1 MKAIARIFMTLA
13 LLAPFAGSASAKAD
27 SDEAE
32 RGARPTANKQTNATA
47 PLKAGQYD
55 FAYDNYT
62 AGNYL
67 TAFTEALKRGEKG
80 DPTAQTLLGRMYT
93 EGYAVTLDGAR
104 AALWFGRAAKQGDP
118 QAELRYG
125 LMVFNGNYVT
135 KNQAEGEEYVRKAAD
150 AGVPEA
156 YFYYG
161 QLLMN
166 KADIDDALEV
176 GLSWFLKGAALG
188 NPDAAYAASQIL
200 ARGTPK
206 RPRDDDNARKLME
219 AAAAKDHVPAQI
231 TLAKWMV
238 EGRGGPRDYKGAFN
252 LLLLNSS
259 KMIAPAQ
266 INLARLYRDGIGT
279 DGDTVMAAAWY
290 MVAKQ
295 AKMEAPDLESMLEGM
310 SDEQLAAASKKA
322 AELMPTL

>member
-1 MKAIARIFMTLA
+1 MKLIACIISAICLFLPHTA
-13 LLAPFAGSASAKAD
+13 LSETNSDQKETEKGAKPIITQKTGTNDFLKPGEYD
-27 SDEAE
+27 S
-32 RGARPTANKQTNATA
+32 
-47 PLKAGQYD
+47 
-55 FAYDNYT
+55 AYDNYT
-62 AGNYL
+62 AGNYM
-67 TAFTEALKRGEKG
+67 TAFLEALKRAENG

-93 EGYAVTLDGAR
+93 EGYAVALDGAR

-125 LMVFNGNYVT
+125 LMVFNGNYVKKDQT
-135 KNQAEGEEYVRKAAD
+135 EGEEYVRKAVEAQ
-150 AGVPEA
+150 VPEA

-166 KADIDDALEV
+166 KARNDDALEI
-176 GLSWFLKGAALG
+176 GLSYFLKGAALG
-188 NPDAAYAASQIL
+188 NPDSAFAASQIL
-200 ARGTPK
+200 AHGTPK
-206 RPRDDDNARKLME
+206 RPKNDNSARKLME

-231 TLAKWMV
+231 MLAKWMV
-238 EGRGGPRDYKGAFN
+238 EGRGGPRDYEGAFN
-252 LLLLNSS
+252 LLRLVSS

-310 SDEQLAAASKKA
+310 SDEQLSDARQKA
-322 AELMPTL
+322 AQLTPTL